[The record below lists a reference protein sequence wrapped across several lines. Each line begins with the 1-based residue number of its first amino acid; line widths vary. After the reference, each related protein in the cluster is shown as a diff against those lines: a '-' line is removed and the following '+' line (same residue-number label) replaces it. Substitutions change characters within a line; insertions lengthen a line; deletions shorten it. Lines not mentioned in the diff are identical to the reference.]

1 MMRVQWGLS
10 DLQTAYS
17 TLLLPCQSMS
27 GSQMSCTFL
36 SEHQT
41 KIKAT
46 AVAAEAA
53 RGRYDEAEDGSNER
67 EDEPEHEQPQRRQH
81 SSKRPAS
88 TTSNTTT
95 GTASGTTTTSP
106 SATAATPSATATT
119 TNENKCHA
127 RCSWEAWYWRSPR
140 SWCPR
145 GCEKSPRRSTSTTA
159 IFWQGKSWQS
169 WNGWPQW
176 GWGGLIG

>member
-1 MMRVQWGLS
+1 MPGRQLPVTQLPQNEAGRLTYPPMQAQVQWGLS

-46 AVAAEAA
+46 AVATEAA

-67 EDEPEHEQPQRRQH
+67 EDEPEHEQPQRR
-81 SSKRPAS
+81 
-88 TTSNTTT
+88 
-95 GTASGTTTTSP
+95 
-106 SATAATPSATATT
+106 
-119 TNENKCHA
+119 
-127 RCSWEAWYWRSPR
+127 
-140 SWCPR
+140 
-145 GCEKSPRRSTSTTA
+145 
-159 IFWQGKSWQS
+159 
-169 WNGWPQW
+169 
-176 GWGGLIG
+176 